1 MEILLNLFDIV
12 MHIDQHLNQFANDY
26 GLWLYAILFL
36 IIFVETGVVVMP
48 FLPGDS
54 LLFAAGMVAALP
66 DNDLNVWI
74 IVGLLIIA
82 AILGDT
88 LNYTIGRSIGYK
100 AVQIKIFG
108 KQFVQPEHLDKTH
121 EFYEKYGAKTIV
133 IARFVPI
140 VRTLAPFVAGIG
152 KMSYKT
158 FITYNVV
165 GGIVWIV
172 SLTLAGYFLGR
183 MEWVQ
188 ENFSKVV
195 LAIIVISIFPL
206 IFEIYKEKFS
216 KKEA

>member
-1 MEILLNLFDIV
+1 MELILNLFDFI

-26 GLWLYAILFL
+26 GLWLYAILFM

-54 LLFAAGMVAALP
+54 LLFAAGMVAALD

-74 IVGLLIIA
+74 IVGILIVA

-88 LNYTIGRSIGYK
+88 LNYTIGKTIGYK

-152 KMSYKT
+152 QMSYKT
-158 FITYNVV
+158 FLTYNVI
-165 GGIVWIV
+165 GGIIWIT
-172 SLTLAGYFLGR
+172 SLTLAGYFLGSIQ
-183 MEWVQ
+183 WVQ
-188 ENFSKVV
+188 DNFSKVV
-195 LAIIVISIFPL
+195 IAIIIISVLPL
-206 IFEIYKEKFS
+206 FAEVFREKLG
-216 KKEA
+216 KKQA